1 MGLSQI
7 LKTQH
12 HWSSSYSSS
21 VYHHFPPPS
30 VAIKWRD
37 KSPTFFPTNHPTTSH
52 CHSPF
57 WVPFSGAANV
67 WQPDSPAV
75 KKPELHRLKAATGDC
90 VTASSLRIWNHLD
103 VNETERS
110 SKWPFFTKDNWWE
123 LDDDQPVD
131 VRLPFF
137 SDENHF
143 KNAEP
148 IILTHAQGSTT
159 IQCHISQEKLRK
171 CLSQMSPSRHYM
183 RWPKGKKHLGCFF
196 GRYNVCPME
205 NRIPQKW

>member
-1 MGLSQI
+1 MFDNQTLPQWKNLNSIGWKRRLATAS
-7 LKTQH
+7 QH
-12 HWSSSYSSS
+12 HLLGSETIWMWM
-21 VYHHFPPPS
+21 
-30 VAIKWRD
+30 KLRD
-37 KSPTFFPTNHPTTSH
+37 
-52 CHSPF
+52 
-57 WVPFSGAANV
+57 
-67 WQPDSPAV
+67 Q
-75 KKPELHRLKAATGDC
+75 
-90 VTASSLRIWNHLD
+90 
-103 VNETERS
+103 VNGH
-110 SKWPFFTKDNWWE
+110 FFTKDNWWE